1 VGGTGGSGTAY
12 PFGTVELIALFS
24 KVRGTRSLNFLCI
37 VFSHRCLSFVLLLAI
52 VLFVLLLAI
61 VLSVL
66 LLTIVLSVLLLA
78 IVLSVLLLAIVL
90 SVLLLAIVLSV
101 LLLLAIVL
109 SVLRFMDSG
118 CPFDIFKLFLLQKI
132 CKPEVTRCQV

>member
-1 VGGTGGSGTAY
+1 MRNFRCSGICNVGGTGGSGTAY
-12 PFGTVELIALFS
+12 PFGTVELIPLFS

-52 VLFVLLLAI
+52 VLSVLLLAI

-66 LLTIVLSVLLLA
+66 LLTIVLSVRLLLA
-78 IVLSVLLLAIVL
+78 IM
-90 SVLLLAIVLSV
+90 LSV

-109 SVLRFMDSG
+109 SVLLRFTAANYHFGILTDV
-118 CPFDIFKLFLLQKI
+118 LQ
-132 CKPEVTRCQV
+132 T

>member
-1 VGGTGGSGTAY
+1 MRNFRCLGICNVGGTGGSGTAY
-12 PFGTVELIALFS
+12 PFGTVELIPLFS

-78 IVLSVLLLAIVL
+78 IVLSVLLL
-90 SVLLLAIVLSV
+90 
-101 LLLLAIVL
+101 LAIVL
-109 SVLRFMDSG
+109 SVLRFMDSD

>member
-90 SVLLLAIVLSV
+90 SVLLL
-101 LLLLAIVL
+101 LAIVL